1 VGDGE
6 KNLALSGVKADNRFA
21 FFKLT
26 TAGDK
31 DGRSV
36 RLGKVFSLGR

>member
-1 VGDGE
+1 MS
-6 KNLALSGVKADNRFA
+6 LALAGVKTDNPFA
-21 FFKLT
+21 FNLT